1 MLQCH
6 LRFCNFTYNT
16 NRVGKRRWIDVEQ
29 FERALTFC
37 TNAVLLL
44 TASPGLAEMI
54 AMAVT
59 KRMGAAVGTNGWLYP
74 AQLDHGART
83 AVGDIERVP
92 FCKGEDCRNG

>member
-1 MLQCH
+1 
-6 LRFCNFTYNT
+6 
-16 NRVGKRRWIDVEQ
+16 
-29 FERALTFC
+29 
-37 TNAVLLL
+37 
-44 TASPGLAEMI
+44 
-54 AMAVT
+54 VT